1 MTICRRTIALLRVM
15 MALLWMRSV
24 LLVRVVV
31 ALLLMALRGVGRS
44 AAVRVVALL
53 VLALGRGTI
62 AVLGR
67 LSVGVVRRRGVGALQ

>member
-1 MTICRRTIALLRVM
+1 LPICRRAIALLRVM
-15 MALLWMRSV
+15 MTLLWMRAI

-67 LSVGVVRRRGVGALQ
+67 LSVGVMRRRGV